1 MARCLVL
8 IIIVEMLART
18 CCLNITIG
26 VLVERSDILD
36 FPFSINR
43 TKGLIDIAIN
53 KTRDIIQDRA
63 NLDYVIV
70 PCDVPTCVASKWGAL
85 FSEMYHKYRPH
96 AVIGPGKEIPFSFR
110 KYYSIIQ

>member
-1 MARCLVL
+1 MRFLYFTVFGVL
-8 IIIVEMLART
+8 LFAKT
-18 CCLNITIG
+18 YCLNITIG
-26 VLVERSDILD
+26 VLLERSAILD

-53 KTRDIIQDRA
+53 KTQYMLKDVA
-63 NLDYVIV
+63 NLEYIIT

-96 AVIGPGKEIPFSFR
+96 AVIGPGM
-110 KYYSIIQ
+110 